1 MMGVEQSGGCLRLR
15 FQVRLEAP
23 SIESQCHADE
33 EEDEEEEAAA
43 GKQGAGEEQ
52 GGSSFLS
59 AWVRNIKTS
68 VVGTAALTCEDIAP
82 ALKDLKRRLMER
94 NVANDIAERW
104 AVSRGMIISSR

>member
-1 MMGVEQSGGCLRLR
+1 M
-15 FQVRLEAP
+15 
-23 SIESQCHADE
+23 ICHAEEE

-43 GKQGAGEEQ
+43 GKQGTGEEQ

-68 VVGTAALTCEDIAP
+68 VVGTAALTREDIAP

-94 NVANDIAERW
+94 NVANDIAEKW
-104 AVSRGMIISSR
+104 ASSCAMLIGSC